1 MSNVRFNAQR
11 GTSHTMASPQKSA
24 DPGPTAPRRFV
35 SYLRVSTDRQ
45 GRSGLGLEAQREA
58 VARFVAGIG
67 GQVIA
72 EHVEVESGK
81 DNARPKLAE
90 AMAACRVMRATLLV
104 AKLDRLSRNLAFLAN
119 LMEAKTDFVCCDN
132 PHATPFTLHILAA
145 VAEHERSMI
154 STRTKAALAAA
165 KARGVK
171 LGNPNLRAG
180 SSAAVAVARDAH
192 TQQARQR
199 ALAVLPFIT
208 AAQRAGAVT
217 LREIAAAMEAR
228 GIRTPSGR
236 GRWHAATILAVQR
249 IATSSLAETAQPLA
263 RVA

>member
-1 MSNVRFNAQR
+1 MTF
-11 GTSHTMASPQKSA
+11 
-24 DPGPTAPRRFV
+24 GPARCACCG
-35 SYLRVSTDRQ
+35 STE
-45 GRSGLGLEAQREA
+45 GVEA
-58 VARFVAGIG
+58 
-67 GQVIA
+67 
-72 EHVEVESGK
+72 HH
-81 DNARPKLAE
+81 LY
-90 AMAACRVMRATLLV
+90 
-104 AKLDRLSRNLAFLAN
+104 SRNAGCPDDLTVWLC
-119 LMEAKTDFVCCDN
+119 FVC
-132 PHATPFTLHILAA
+132 HGRA
-145 VAEHERSMI
+145 HELKRRVN
-154 STRTKAALAAA
+154 TCELTKAGLAAA